1 MSVSGGDAGTMIG
14 TTNAGALASVDRRGL
29 VCAVDGSWSLDWW
42 VGADDRWHLPAQE
55 PAVRQRLVDSAP
67 VVETSMRVPGGD
79 AVARSYGAR
88 MTGVDA
94 DLVAVDVANETS
106 IPFALALVITG
117 RRQVRMAGTSV
128 IIDEHVVVDFARE
141 PSRWAVGD
149 DAEQVREVVV
159 GGEASEVAPAA
170 PGRVAAVLFPLAHTA
185 RLRCTVDT
193 DVRVERVGPARTA
206 VPNADQVARGWQAQL
221 GRGLVVRVP
230 DEPLA
235 GAVAAARAALLLA
248 AVGPSDGASVDDL
261 AALAGALA
269 RQGFDAEARGPLAQ
283 LASRQR
289 LNGRF
294 GRGPAARAHTVT
306 ALLALG
312 GHWRLT
318 HDQRFAE
325 SLAGPV
331 AKAAHRVG
339 RGGAADPALLVEAL
353 VAAADLLD
361 GAGQPDAA
369 LAVRGLSGPHVTVGP
384 APPTPL
390 DLVLDHAASG
400 AWGSVRYGAGPA
412 ALLDRVRTG
421 LVDEG
426 RDPRGAVI
434 TLLGGFPTRWRGQP
448 VEVHDAPT
456 HFGRLSFAL
465 RWHGDRPAL
474 LWGLEPWP
482 GGDTCRVL
490 LTAPALDAGWSS
502 REPAGEALLAAPA
515 PPAPPD
521 LQASFS

>member
-1 MSVSGGDAGTMIG
+1 M
-14 TTNAGALASVDRRGL
+14 
-29 VCAVDGSWSLDWW
+29 
-42 VGADDRWHLPAQE
+42 
-55 PAVRQRLVDSAP
+55 
-67 VVETSMRVPGGD
+67 
-79 AVARSYGAR
+79 
-88 MTGVDA
+88 
-94 DLVAVDVANETS
+94 
-106 IPFALALVITG
+106 
-117 RRQVRMAGTSV
+117 
-128 IIDEHVVVDFARE
+128 
-141 PSRWAVGD
+141 
-149 DAEQVREVVV
+149 

-318 HDQRFAE
+318 NDQRFAE

-339 RGGAADPALLVEAL
+339 RGGAADPALLAEAL

-369 LAVRGLSGPHVTVGP
+369 LALRGLSGPDVTVGP

-390 DLVLDHAASG
+390 DRVLDHAASG

-434 TLLGGFPTRWRGQP
+434 ALLGGFPTRWRGQP

-482 GGDTCRVL
+482 AGDTCRVL
-490 LTAPALDAGWSS
+490 LTAPALDAGWST